1 MREMIKMVIVL
12 TILTFFSGGVLA
24 YLRNNTQERIDNQV
38 LEFVKG
44 PAVRTI
50 FEGAENNPIADRFVL
65 KDEDVERTVFVGFYE
80 GKARGVALETFGKG
94 YGGDVGLM
102 VGIDFNENK
111 LMGVGVTTHAE
122 TPGMGAKAKSDPSF
136 AAQFKEQA
144 IDQPIKVT
152 ADGGSINAISGAT
165 ITSRAVAN
173 AATEAAEL
181 YSKLKDQI
189 IAEANKVK
197 ETEPKQPQKE

>member
-12 TILTFFSGGVLA
+12 TILACFSGGVLA
-24 YLRNNTQERIDNQV
+24 YLRNSTQDRIDNQV

-44 PAVRTI
+44 PALRDI
-50 FEGAENNPIADRFVL
+50 FEGAENNPITDRFIL
-65 KDEDVERTVFVGFYE
+65 KDGDVDRTVFVAYYE
-80 GKARGVALETFGKG
+80 GQPRGIALETFGKG

-102 VGIDFNENK
+102 VGIDIQENS

-136 AAQFKEQA
+136 AAQFK
-144 IDQPIKVT
+144 DQSIEEAIKVT

-173 AATEAAEL
+173 AATEASEIFG
-181 YSKLKDQI
+181 KMKDQI
-189 IAEANKVK
+189 TAEAKSVK
-197 ETEPKQPQKE
+197 KKEATN